1 MSTQRSRNERI
12 VELPATAAAAGI
24 ARRELATTPG
34 IAGDI
39 AYKALLMTSELIA
52 VYVEEVVP
60 VPGATLRLSIGVD
73 PERVRIEVGGRAPE
87 VPPVELLQSRETP
100 SLGGMGLQIV
110 ERMAD
115 AWGVEGARDTMMWFE
130 LARTRAAAAQESGV
144 ERSSMRGGAA
154 VDAGCQRE

>member
-1 MSTQRSRNERI
+1 M
-12 VELPATAAAAGI
+12 
-24 ARRELATTPG
+24 ARRQLARTPG
-34 IAGDI
+34 VAGDI
-39 AYKALLMTSELIA
+39 AYQALLMTSELIA

-87 VPPVELLQSRETP
+87 VSPGELLQSRETP

-115 AWGVEGARDTMMWFE
+115 AWGVEGERGTMMWFE
-130 LARTRAAAAQESGV
+130 LARAREAAA
-144 ERSSMRGGAA
+144 
-154 VDAGCQRE
+154 